1 MSAWDRDESCH
12 GRFARAGFYG
22 RRNEEFNRGDRPTAS
37 HPLCHSRTVI
47 VHHTAPWLSVTKQ
60 QDYLDAVVRVIQFV
74 VGNRSVSSW
83 LRSRS
88 TLRLPITLGVVLMTL
103 NVTMLICWIVILA
116 QAAGWGALIVG
127 VVVFALILVGLS
139 FYLFLMIKEVRLNQ
153 RQANF
158 VDSVT
163 HELKSPIASL
173 KLYLETLEMRAV
185 SEEQRAKFY
194 RVMDQELERLDHLI
208 TQLLEVGRIDAIG
221 EQSDPE
227 DILVESMLRRCGAA
241 ACAHH
246 KRDEVETISY
256 DMQPAVLYARPLLTE
271 TIFRNLMDNA
281 IKYAGDPAKVEVNVR
296 VSDRGRV
303 ITRIADNG
311 DGVPPELRKRIFG
324 MFFRAGSELTR
335 RQKGTGLGLYI
346 VSNLVRQMKGRVSVH
361 DRPGLSGSVFEVDL
375 PGRKGEG

>member
-1 MSAWDRDESCH
+1 
-12 GRFARAGFYG
+12 
-22 RRNEEFNRGDRPTAS
+22 
-37 HPLCHSRTVI
+37 
-47 VHHTAPWLSVTKQ
+47 
-60 QDYLDAVVRVIQFV
+60 
-74 VGNRSVSSW
+74 
-83 LRSRS
+83 
-88 TLRLPITLGVVLMTL
+88 MTL
-103 NVTMLICWIVILA
+103 NVLLMICWIVLLA

-127 VVVFALILVGLS
+127 VVVFAVILVGLS

-173 KLYLETLEMRAV
+173 KLYLETLEMRPV
-185 SEEQRAKFY
+185 SDEQRAKFY

-227 DILVESMLRRCGAA
+227 DILVDSMLRRCGGA

-246 KRDEVETISY
+246 KRDEVETVAY
-256 DMQPAVLYARPLLTE
+256 DIQPAVLHARPLVVE
-271 TIFRNLMDNA
+271 TVFRNLMDNA
-281 IKYAGDPAKVEVNVR
+281 IKYAGDPPRVEVSVR
-296 VSDRGRV
+296 VTDRGRV
-303 ITRIADNG
+303 VTRIADNG

-346 VSNLVRQMKGRVSVH
+346 VSVLVRQMKGRVSVH
-361 DRPGLSGSVFEVDL
+361 DRPGQPGSVFEVDL
-375 PGRKGEG
+375 PGRRGDG

>member
-1 MSAWDRDESCH
+1 M
-12 GRFARAGFYG
+12 
-22 RRNEEFNRGDRPTAS
+22 
-37 HPLCHSRTVI
+37 
-47 VHHTAPWLSVTKQ
+47 
-60 QDYLDAVVRVIQFV
+60 
-74 VGNRSVSSW
+74 SSW
-83 LRSRS
+83 LRTRT

-127 VVVFALILVGLS
+127 VVVFAVILVGLS

-221 EQSDPE
+221 EQSAPE
-227 DILVESMLRRCGAA
+227 DILVDSMVRRCGAA

-246 KRDEVETISY
+246 KRDEAETISY
-256 DMQPAVLYARPLLTE
+256 DLQQAVLFARPLVTE

-281 IKYAGDPAKVEVNVR
+281 IKYAGEPARVEVTVR
-296 VSDRGRV
+296 VTDRGRV

-311 DGVPPELRKRIFG
+311 HGVPPELRKHIFG

>member
-1 MSAWDRDESCH
+1 M
-12 GRFARAGFYG
+12 
-22 RRNEEFNRGDRPTAS
+22 
-37 HPLCHSRTVI
+37 
-47 VHHTAPWLSVTKQ
+47 
-60 QDYLDAVVRVIQFV
+60 
-74 VGNRSVSSW
+74 SSW
-83 LRSRS
+83 LRTRT

-127 VVVFALILVGLS
+127 VVVFAVILVGLS

-221 EQSDPE
+221 EQSAPE
-227 DILVESMLRRCGAA
+227 DILVDSMVRRCGAA

-246 KRDEVETISY
+246 KRDEAETISY
-256 DMQPAVLYARPLLTE
+256 DLQPAVLFARPLVTE

-281 IKYAGDPAKVEVNVR
+281 IKYAGDPARVEVTVR
-296 VSDRGRV
+296 VTDRGRV

-311 DGVPPELRKRIFG
+311 HGVPPELRKHIFG

>member
-1 MSAWDRDESCH
+1 M
-12 GRFARAGFYG
+12 
-22 RRNEEFNRGDRPTAS
+22 
-37 HPLCHSRTVI
+37 
-47 VHHTAPWLSVTKQ
+47 
-60 QDYLDAVVRVIQFV
+60 
-74 VGNRSVSSW
+74 SSW
-83 LRSRS
+83 LRTRT

-103 NVTMLICWIVILA
+103 NVAMLIGWIVMQV
-116 QAAGWGALIVG
+116 QASGWGALIVG
-127 VVVFALILVGLS
+127 VVIFALILVGLS

-173 KLYLETLEMRAV
+173 KLYLETLEMRPV
-185 SEEQRAKFY
+185 SDEQRAKFY

-208 TQLLEVGRIDAIG
+208 SQLLEVGRIDAIG

-227 DILVESMLRRCGAA
+227 DILVDSMLRRCGGA

-246 KRDEVETISY
+246 KRDEVETVAYEI
-256 DMQPAVLYARPLLTE
+256 QPAVLYARPLVVE
-271 TIFRNLMDNA
+271 TVFRNLMDNA
-281 IKYAGDPAKVEVNVR
+281 IKYAGDPPRVEVSVH
-296 VSDRGRV
+296 VTDRGRV
-303 ITRIADNG
+303 VTRIADNG

-346 VSNLVRQMKGRVSVH
+346 VNTLVRQMKGRVSVH
-361 DRPGLSGSVFEVDL
+361 DRPGQSGSVFEVDL
-375 PGRKGEG
+375 PGRKSEG

>member
-1 MSAWDRDESCH
+1 MA
-12 GRFARAGFYG
+12 
-22 RRNEEFNRGDRPTAS
+22 
-37 HPLCHSRTVI
+37 
-47 VHHTAPWLSVTKQ
+47 
-60 QDYLDAVVRVIQFV
+60 
-74 VGNRSVSSW
+74 SW

-246 KRDEVETISY
+246 KREEAETISY

-281 IKYAGDPAKVEVNVR
+281 IKYAGDPAKVEVTVR
-296 VSDRGRV
+296 VTDRGRV